1 MSGPLSRRIA
11 VAAVMAWL
19 LAVLTA
25 ACSALPGVGTVE
37 IRLSDHREAIGDF
50 ARLTVEIDR
59 LELHPASASP
69 ESGWIVLKPAITEA
83 DLTQLIGEASIT
95 VVRQAVAAESYD
107 AVRLVLSGAIGI
119 LNDGAE
125 IEFGEFSEAGRV
137 EFELAE
143 AGRVTILIDL
153 VVQSR
158 LDHPGEGYLILLGET
173 QLVGEME

>member
-1 MSGPLSRRIA
+1 MACLIA
-11 VAAVMAWL
+11 G
-19 LAVLTA
+19 LTT
-25 ACSALPGVGTVE
+25 ACSAPPGVGTVE

-50 ARLTVEIDR
+50 ARLTIEIDR

-69 ESGWIVLKPAITEA
+69 ESGWIVLNPAITEA
-83 DLTQLIGEASIT
+83 DLTQLIGEASPP
-95 VVRQAVAAESYD
+95 VVSQAVAAQSYD

-137 EFELAE
+137 EFELAD

-173 QLVGEME
+173 KAFAGD

>member
-1 MSGPLSRRIA
+1 LSGHSSRRIA
-11 VAAVMAWL
+11 VAAGLACL
-19 LAVLTA
+19 IAVLAA
-25 ACSALPGVGTVE
+25 ACSTRSGVGIVE

-59 LELHPASASP
+59 LELHPATAPP
-69 ESGWIVLKPAITEA
+69 ESGWIVMSPAITEA
-83 DLTQLIGEASIT
+83 DLTQLIGEASLPI
-95 VVRQAVAAESYD
+95 VSLSVAAQRYN

-137 EFELAE
+137 EFELADGE
-143 AGRVTILIDL
+143 RVTIMIDL

-158 LDHPGEGYLILLGET
+158 LDHSGEGYLILLGET
-173 QLVGEME
+173 TPIGGD